1 VPPWRAQRDMPMSED
16 RLSAPC
22 PKCHTE
28 MIYVAALPH
37 SKSLTMRKTTFVC
50 YSCKQTRSYAL
61 SEEMANAYLASHG
74 DPLLTVNT
82 EDQLT
87 LTP

>member
-1 VPPWRAQRDMPMSED
+1 
-16 RLSAPC
+16 
-22 PKCHTE
+22 
-28 MIYVAALPH
+28 
-37 SKSLTMRKTTFVC
+37 MRKTTFVC

-61 SEEMANAYLASHG
+61 SEEMANAYLGSHG

-82 EDQLT
+82 EDQVT

>member
-1 VPPWRAQRDMPMSED
+1 MSED

-22 PKCHTE
+22 PRCHTE

-50 YSCKQTRSYAL
+50 YVCKQTRSYAL
-61 SEEMANAYLASHG
+61 FRG
-74 DPLLTVNT
+74 DGECVPWPAMGIRFSPSI
-82 EDQLT
+82 QKIR
-87 LTP
+87 